1 MARAS
6 IEVRPSLEELKRDDR
21 LVMSMPVEV
30 PVPETRPDPP
40 LMAEWFAGMA
50 SVHPDS
56 EREVELHF
64 ASPLFREGPALTG
77 AYRRF
82 GTVSRPGLQW
92 LLPVGEIILV
102 SHEEIRYANA
112 DCC

>member
-64 ASPLFREGPALTG
+64 ASPLFREGPALTK
-77 AYRRF
+77 RRL
-82 GTVSRPGLQW
+82 SP
-92 LLPVGEIILV
+92 
-102 SHEEIRYANA
+102 IRYGFPPWSTMAFTSWGNHPSFS
-112 DCC
+112 